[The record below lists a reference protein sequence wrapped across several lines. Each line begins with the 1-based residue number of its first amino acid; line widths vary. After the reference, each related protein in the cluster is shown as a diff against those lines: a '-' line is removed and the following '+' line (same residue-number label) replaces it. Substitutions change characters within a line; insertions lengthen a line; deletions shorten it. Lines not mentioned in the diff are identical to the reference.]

1 MGKQLD
7 MDRDRR
13 IEMEVN
19 VATEIAKTLFR
30 ENERYIGRPRRF
42 EADIPND
49 AAWFAHEIV
58 EKVLRNNLGQDE

>member
-1 MGKQLD
+1 
-7 MDRDRR
+7 
-13 IEMEVN
+13 MEAT
-19 VATEIAKTLFR
+19 VATEIAKAMLS

-42 EADIPND
+42 EVDIPND

>member
-1 MGKQLD
+1 

-19 VATEIAKTLFR
+19 VATEIAKALLC

-58 EKVLRNNLGQDE
+58 EKVLLKNRDLGQYE

>member
-1 MGKQLD
+1 MD

-19 VATEIAKTLFR
+19 VAAEIAKALLR
-30 ENERYIGRPRRF
+30 ENERYIGRPPRF

-58 EKVLRNNLGQDE
+58 EKVMLYNRDLGQYGN

>member
-1 MGKQLD
+1 

-19 VATEIAKTLFR
+19 VATEIAKAMVS

-58 EKVLRNNLGQDE
+58 EKVLLKNIDLGQYEN

>member
-1 MGKQLD
+1 MD

-19 VATEIAKTLFR
+19 LATEIAKEMLSGH
-30 ENERYIGRPRRF
+30 ERCIGSPRRF
-42 EADIPND
+42 KADIPND

-58 EKVLRNNLGQDE
+58 EKVLRNNRENLGQDE

>member
-1 MGKQLD
+1 

-19 VATEIAKTLFR
+19 VATEIAKAMLS
-30 ENERYIGRPRRF
+30 ENERCIGRPPRF
-42 EADIPND
+42 FADIPND

-58 EKVLRNNLGQDE
+58 GKVLRNNLGQYE

>member
-1 MGKQLD
+1 
-7 MDRDRR
+7 MDRDKI

-19 VATEIAKTLFR
+19 VATEIAKTLLR

-42 EADIPND
+42 EVDIPND

-58 EKVLRNNLGQDE
+58 EKVLHNNRDNLGQDE

>member
-1 MGKQLD
+1 

-13 IEMEVN
+13 IEMEAT
-19 VATEIAKTLFR
+19 VATEIAKAMLS

-42 EADIPND
+42 EVDIPND

>member
-1 MGKQLD
+1 
-7 MDRDRR
+7 
-13 IEMEVN
+13 MEVN
-19 VATEIAKTLFR
+19 VATEIAKALLC

-58 EKVLRNNLGQDE
+58 EKVLRNNRENLGQDE

>member
-1 MGKQLD
+1 

-19 VATEIAKTLFR
+19 VAAEIAKALLC

-42 EADIPND
+42 EVDIPND

-58 EKVLRNNLGQDE
+58 EKVLLKNCDLGQDE

>member
-1 MGKQLD
+1 

-13 IEMEVN
+13 IEMEAT
-19 VATEIAKTLFR
+19 VATEIAKAMLS

-42 EADIPND
+42 EVDIPND

-58 EKVLRNNLGQDE
+58 EKVLRNNPENLGQDE